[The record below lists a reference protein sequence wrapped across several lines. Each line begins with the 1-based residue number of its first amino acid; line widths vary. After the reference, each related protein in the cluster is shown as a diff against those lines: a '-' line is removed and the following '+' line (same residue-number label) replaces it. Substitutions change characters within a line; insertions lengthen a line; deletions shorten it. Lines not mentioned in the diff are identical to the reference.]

1 MRFAH
6 LLLILAVF
14 CLGACSET
22 RYAAHL
28 AKQVTLPTDTPESKG
43 TFKVGTP
50 YKIKGRRYYP
60 KETYSYSETGV
71 ASWYGPN
78 FHGKMTANGE
88 IFDKYELTAAHKT
101 LQMPSL
107 VRVTNLDNG
116 KSIILRVNDR
126 GPYAH
131 NRLIDVSQRGAEL
144 LDFKNQG
151 TARVRVDV
159 LGNESKKIAQAARM
173 GMDTRGTEIALNQNR
188 VAAPVQYAKTT
199 QRPAPVPTAVTPPV
213 PARSP
218 SRPQPVIDDVTFDTA
233 QVAPQPQ
240 AAIQQAFSEPLN
252 TQQKKLFVQAG
263 AFSQENNALL
273 LARQLESFGPSKVY
287 LARINDRPFYRV
299 RLGPYE
305 NAQQAGMTLNNLI
318 SAGKHDAKI
327 VTEH

>member
-6 LLLILAVF
+6 LLLIAAVF
-14 CLGACSET
+14 ALGACSET

-28 AKQVTLPTDTPESKG
+28 AKQLSLPTDTPESKG

-50 YKIKGRRYYP
+50 YKINGRRYYP
-60 KETYSYSETGV
+60 QESYSYSETGI

-78 FHGKMTANGE
+78 FHGKQTANGE

-116 KSIILRVNDR
+116 KSIILRINDR

-144 LDFKNQG
+144 LGFKNNG

-159 LGNESKKIAQAARM
+159 LPEESKKIAQAARM
-173 GMDTRGTEIALNQNR
+173 GMDTRGTEIALNQSR
-188 VAAPVQYAKTT
+188 VAAPVQYARASAPV
-199 QRPAPVPTAVTPPV
+199 RPAAPV
-213 PARSP
+213 PARAP
-218 SRPQPVIDDVTFDTA
+218 ARPQPIIESITFDTA
-233 QVAPQPQ
+233 AIASPSPAP
-240 AAIQQAFSEPLN
+240 IQQAIHQPAP
-252 TQQKKLFVQAG
+252 TQLSNRKVFVQAG
-263 AFSQENNALL
+263 AFSQENNALA
-273 LARQLESFGPSKVY
+273 LARQLEAIGPSRVY
-287 LARINDRPFYRV
+287 LARVNDQPFYRV
-299 RLGPYE
+299 RLGPYDNPE
-305 NAQQAGMTLNNLI
+305 QAGRALTSVI
-318 SAGKHDAKI
+318 SAGKSDAKI